1 LQELLLASPSVAAS
15 PGAVRVLYTVGRS
28 GEKLTGSFLVRLA
41 PL

>member
-1 LQELLLASPSVAAS
+1 
-15 PGAVRVLYTVGRS
+15 VRVLYTVGRS